1 MSDLDLDNIT
11 LTDGQEAAWE
21 FFIAFLLAENMP
33 VMRLAGYAG
42 TGKSTLV
49 RLLLKRLEA
58 YKETWKLLTG
68 DDLPYTIQLT
78 ATTNK
83 AAEALRLLTGQN
95 VQTIHS
101 FLGLRVHTDYTTGR
115 KQLIPGKKAYTKH
128 EYLLFVDEASMVDPR
143 LLELIFDQTRNCKIV
158 FMGDP
163 AQLPPVKFNGC
174 PVFLAEFPEAALT
187 EVVRQAAGSPIN
199 ELATQFRHTVADGVW
214 RPFTP
219 DGDTVIHLDREA
231 FDQALMA
238 EMSRP
243 DWKYADSK
251 LLAYTNARAIVY
263 NNALRAHVQG
273 NPELQPGDYAVCNS
287 YVRVDEKKIST
298 DDLVY
303 IKEIEAPE
311 TIHNIRGRYV
321 TVNEDFRTFAPYD
334 PKDIERAMKWATD
347 NKKWSIQREVEGW
360 IDLRAAYAQTVNK
373 SQGSTY
379 DRVFIDL
386 DDIASCTN
394 GNLIARLMYVA
405 VSRARYQVYLTGDF
419 G

>member
-1 MSDLDLDNIT
+1 MSDLDLDNIE
-11 LTDGQEAAWE
+11 LTAGQDAAWE
-21 FFIAFLLAENMP
+21 FFINFLLNP
-33 VMRLAGYAG
+33 VETVMVLSGYAG

-49 RLLLKRLEA
+49 RVLLKRLEA
-58 YKETWKLLTG
+58 YADTWKMLT
-68 DDLPYTIQLT
+68 DDKPQYQVQLT

-83 AAEALRLLTGQN
+83 AAEALRLLTGQT
-95 VQTIHS
+95 VVTIHS
-101 FLGLRVHTDYTTGR
+101 FLGLRVHTDYTTGK
-115 KQLIPGKKAYTKH
+115 KQLVPGKRSSMKYN
-128 EYLLFVDEASMVDPR
+128 YLLFVDEASMVDPR
-143 LLELIFDQTRNCKIV
+143 LLELIFDQTKDCKIV

-174 PVFLAEFPEAALT
+174 PVFLAGFSEAALT

-199 ELATQFRHTVADGVW
+199 ELATQFRLTVADNIW
-214 RPFTP
+214 RPFSP
-219 DGDTVIHLDREA
+219 DGQTVIHLDRES

-263 NNALRAHVQG
+263 NNALRAHIQG

-298 DDLVY
+298 DDLVF
-303 IKEIEAPE
+303 IKEIEPPE

-386 DDIASCTN
+386 DDIATCKN
-394 GNLIARLMYVA
+394 GNLIARLLYVA